1 MNKGILVPCLAVLLT
16 VPMMVLQSLTPA
28 VSVAEAP
35 EVVLGELEGFS
46 SEALGASEAELKV
59 LPSDT
64 VILKRRYYLPSG
76 DWFLVSAVIG
86 GKSKSSIHRPELCL
100 PAQGNMM
107 ENPHTIR
114 AAGTDWRVITLSAR
128 GMPPV
133 GFAYTFFNQ
142 NGFRTCSHIA
152 RICCDI
158 FDRSVFNRIDRWV
171 MITVSSSRS
180 DDISLRAFL
189 SKLEPM
195 VK

>member
-1 MNKGILVPCLAVLLT
+1 MNKKLIVPALAVLLT
-16 VPMMVLQSLTPA
+16 VSMMVLQSLTPA

-35 EVVLGELEGFS
+35 EVVLSELEGFS

-59 LPSDT
+59 LPADT
-64 VILKRRYYLPSG
+64 VIVKRRYCHPSG
-76 DWFLVSAVIG
+76 DWYLVSAVIG

-107 ENPHTIR
+107 VNPHTLK
-114 AAGTDWRVITLSAR
+114 AAGVDWRVITLSSR

-142 NGFRTCSHIA
+142 NGFRTCRHIA

-180 DDISLRAFL
+180 DDRSLGDFL

>member
-1 MNKGILVPCLAVLLT
+1 MNKKLIVPALAALLT
-16 VPMMVLQSLTPA
+16 VSMMVLQSLTPA

-35 EVVLGELEGFS
+35 EVVLSELEGFS

-59 LPSDT
+59 LPADT
-64 VILKRRYYLPSG
+64 VIVKRRYCHPSG
-76 DWFLVSAVIG
+76 DWYLVSAVIG

-107 ENPHTIR
+107 VNPHMLK
-114 AAGTDWRVITLSAR
+114 AAGVDWRVITLSSR

-142 NGFRTCSHIA
+142 NGFRTCRHIA

-180 DDISLRAFL
+180 DDCSLGDFL